1 MLGQEFTELLAYTD
15 FKSCQSTFPFVR
27 SALCCA
33 QMTAPKYCVK
43 DGISKLLCKGDFDK
57 LKSKGMQEAML
68 EAETFLK
75 DAWELGNSHGLETD
89 SMALPFGRMMIRM
102 ALFLTNKQGKGKEQV
117 VYQAMGDINGMFS
130 KEFLLV
136 KDRGVVDLPAT
147 AEIGPA
153 AASSNDLPSD
163 LTVQAMPKIHVIS
176 FSLILVCFNH
186 KPAPDRMQVTL
197 DKLQCLPTGSN
208 LARTT
213 YSPRSPTKFGHFVQW
228 TGPWLSWSTGLCLE
242 QW

>member
-1 MLGQEFTELLAYTD
+1 MLGQEFTEVLAYTD

-33 QMTAPKYCVK
+33 QMTAPKNCVK

-102 ALFLTNKQGKGKEQV
+102 ALFLANKQGKGKEQV
-117 VYQAMGDINGMFS
+117 VYQTMGDINGMFS
-130 KEFLLV
+130 KEFLQV

-147 AEIGPA
+147 ADIGLA

-163 LTVQAMPKIHVIS
+163 LKVQAMPKIHLIS
-176 FSLILVCFNH
+176 FLLTLASKCFTTSQ
-186 KPAPDRMQVTL
+186 PL
-197 DKLQCLPTGSN
+197 TGC
-208 LARTT
+208 
-213 YSPRSPTKFGHFVQW
+213 K
-228 TGPWLSWSTGLCLE
+228 
-242 QW
+242 